1 MFDIIMSALGTMLTP
16 QHFFFLCIGTLLG
29 LMIGLLP
36 GLGGTAMLALLLP
49 FVFDKDPGPML
60 AMMVGMLAVNNT
72 ADTFPA
78 VLMGIPGSSSS
89 QATILDGFPLAKRGE
104 AARALGAA
112 FSASLIGGLFG
123 ALVLTVAV
131 RFARPIILG
140 IGFGEQLM
148 LIILALTMVGM
159 LTGASVLKGL
169 TTCALGLL
177 LGAVGSSRATGEYRF
192 DFNTLYLSD
201 GISVVIVGL
210 AMFAV
215 PEIVEILRTR
225 ERISSSP
232 NLGSGTLRGFAET
245 LRHWSLVLRC
255 SSIGTMLGALPGMGG
270 PIITWIAYG
279 HMVQTTKDR
288 DNLGKGDI
296 RGVIAPESANNSD
309 NGGQLIPT
317 LMFGIPGS
325 ASMALFL
332 GGLILM
338 GIEPGIGMMTRHLD
352 LTFVIVWS
360 LALANV
366 VGAGMCLILAK
377 PISRL
382 TLVPF
387 AMLAPFMIAIIYFA
401 AYQVTR
407 GWWDLITL
415 FVLGTLGVYMKRFGW
430 SPPALLIGFV
440 LSPRLETSV
449 YQSIQVY
456 GASFLER
463 TGVQIILALIVLSI
477 IVAMRVKPRR
487 GRLEPG
493 GTHGNTG
500 LGPQIAFLAVVAA
513 YVVYVTY
520 EASNLTF
527 LGAVFPFSVGV
538 IGIVLL
544 SAMALGFMRHQRG
557 PSYLYYDAEHGRDG
571 EDKPVQSDLHYHLWM
586 LGMLGAVALVGF
598 VLGIFAFIA
607 TFLRVKAGVAWHKAA
622 LAASG
627 SVALFSFLSYMLAL
641 HYPSG
646 ILQELVEMPWPF
658 N

>member
-1 MFDIIMSALGTMLTP
+1 MIDIIVAALAQMLTLE
-16 QHFFFLCIGTLLG
+16 HFIFLSIGTFLG
-29 LMIGLLP
+29 LVIGLLP
-36 GLGGTAMLALLLP
+36 GLGGTAMMALLLP
-49 FVFDKDPGPML
+49 FVFGKDPGPVL
-60 AMMVGMLAVNNT
+60 AMMIGLLAVNNT

-89 QATILDGFPLAKRGE
+89 QATILDGFPMAKRGE

-123 ALVLTVAV
+123 ALVLTLAV
-131 RFARPIILG
+131 QFARPIILG
-140 IGFGEQLM
+140 IGFGEMLM
-148 LIILALTMVGM
+148 LIILALTMIGM
-159 LTGASVLKGL
+159 MTGASPLKGL
-169 TTCALGLL
+169 ATCALGLL
-177 LGAVGSSRATGEYRF
+177 LGSVGTSRATGEYRF
-192 DFNTLYLSD
+192 DFDTIYLSD

-210 AMFAV
+210 AMFAI

-225 ERISSSP
+225 VRISSTQK
-232 NLGSGTLRGFAET
+232 LGAGTLRGFVET
-245 LRHWSLVLRC
+245 LKHFGLVLRC

-332 GGLILM
+332 GALIMM
-338 GIEPGIGMMTRHLD
+338 GIEPGVGMMTRHLD

-366 VGAGMCLILAK
+366 LGAGICLILAK
-377 PISRL
+377 PIARL
-382 TLVPF
+382 TVVPF
-387 AMLAPFMIAIIYFA
+387 ALLAPFMIGIIYFA

-407 GWWDLITL
+407 VWPDLIAL
-415 FVLGTLGVYMKRFGW
+415 FVLGVLGVYMKRFGW

-440 LSPRLETSV
+440 LSPRLEV
-449 YQSIQVY
+449 VLYQSIQVY
-456 GASFLER
+456 GYSFLER

-477 IVAMRVKPRR
+477 FVAIRVRPQRR
-487 GRLEPG
+487 PLTPDGP
-493 GTHGNTG
+493 HAPVG
-500 LGPQIAFLAVVAA
+500 LGRQLCFLAVVTACAVYIA
-513 YVVYVTY
+513 Y
-520 EASNLTF
+520 ESFGFTF
-527 LGAVFPFSVGV
+527 LGGVFPLSVSV
-538 IGIVLL
+538 IALALL
-544 SAMALGFMRHQRG
+544 GALALGFLRRKKA
-557 PSYLYYDAEHGRDG
+557 PSYIFYDSEHAMQG
-571 EDKPVQSDLHYHLWM
+571 EDKPTHSDWHYQAWM
-586 LGMLGAVALVGF
+586 LGMLGAIALVGF

-607 TFLRVKAGVAWHKAA
+607 TFLRVKAHVKWHKAA

-627 SVALFSFLSYMLAL
+627 TIVLFGFLSRMLGL
-641 HYPSG
+641 DYPEG
-646 ILQELVEMPWPF
+646 ILQQLVAMPWPF
-658 N
+658 D